1 MGFTGLCACS
11 FCRNCMESR
20 EHLFFEC
27 PFTKIIWG
35 HVIGLCLVADIP
47 VSWEEILKWGI
58 ANLKGRGFR
67 AILWKVV
74 WRDSIYHIW
83 IQGTVGVMEKIA

>member
-1 MGFTGLCACS
+1 MGFTGICACS

-47 VSWEEILKWGI
+47 VSWKEIFKWGI
-58 ANLKGRGFR
+58 ANLKGRDLELSFGKWFGGIQFIIFGF
-67 AILWKVV
+67 KE
-74 WRDSIYHIW
+74 
-83 IQGTVGVMEKIA
+83 Q